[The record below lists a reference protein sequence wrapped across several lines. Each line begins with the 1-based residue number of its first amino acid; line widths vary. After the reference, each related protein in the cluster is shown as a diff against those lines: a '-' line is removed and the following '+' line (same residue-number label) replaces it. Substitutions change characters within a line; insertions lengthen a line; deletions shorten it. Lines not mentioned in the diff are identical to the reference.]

1 MRWPDLHA
9 SDWAVKTPKSI
20 NKLEKGHIGQRREQE
35 FFKEGVRVAQITPV
49 FLEQHSKK
57 LSAWLFLLELTS
69 LDQSYR
75 NLLTKKAKSILADPE
90 PVFLSCSR
98 LANGSNQERY
108 KN

>member
-49 FLEQHSKK
+49 F
-57 LSAWLFLLELTS
+57 
-69 LDQSYR
+69 
-75 NLLTKKAKSILADPE
+75 
-90 PVFLSCSR
+90 
-98 LANGSNQERY
+98 
-108 KN
+108 